1 MIPKRYEGPVHC
13 AGLMYRE
20 EGLRGLFRGYWAFMV
35 ATSIYWVVV
44 PMASEMMFQRQPIS
58 GNFSDRS
65 NELIDDVHKL
75 DRLRKAA
82 TDAAL

>member
-1 MIPKRYEGPVHC
+1 
-13 AGLMYRE
+13 
-20 EGLRGLFRGYWAFMV
+20 MV